1 MKRNFLIYT
10 IGACS
15 ILYSC
20 NSNSNSNSN
29 SNLGDFLN
37 EEIPPT
43 QMMTAPPPPPA
54 APEIIAINVG
64 SQELDDNL
72 LSTDEEKQSVTQKKI
87 IKDGNLSVKTKDV
100 FFLKKRIDSILET
113 VDAYYESENLN
124 NSTYQIAYNLK
135 IRVPAEKFE
144 TLLTKIE
151 NGEGEITNKSI
162 RGRDVTEEYLDIEM
176 RLENKREYLIR
187 YKELLSK
194 AITVKDILSIESEI
208 RVLEEEIESSEGRL
222 RYLSDQVAYSTLD
235 LNLFK
240 EIEQVVPKQDKFF
253 KRVTTALQKG
263 WFSAVA
269 FILWI
274 IRIWPFAILITVLVV
289 FFNRR
294 IQNRKLK

>member
-54 APEIIAINVG
+54 APEIIAINEG

-100 FFLKKRIDSILET
+100 FFLKKRIDSILGT

>member
-37 EEIPPT
+37 EEIPST
-43 QMMTAPPPPPA
+43 QMMTAPPPSPA
-54 APEIIAINVG
+54 APEIIAINEG

-253 KRVTTALQKG
+253 KRVKTALQKG

>member
-20 NSNSNSNSN
+20 NSNSDSN

-54 APEIIAINVG
+54 APEIIAINEG
-64 SQELDDNL
+64 SQEL
-72 LSTDEEKQSVTQKKI
+72 TDEEKQSVTQKKI

-253 KRVTTALQKG
+253 KRVKTALQKG

>member
-20 NSNSNSNSN
+20 NSNSDSN

-37 EEIPPT
+37 EEIPST
-43 QMMTAPPPPPA
+43 QMMTAPPPSPA

-253 KRVTTALQKG
+253 KRVKTALQKG